1 MDVGIDCAEDD
12 AAARVEQFVGV
23 KLVPPG
29 LPADQHCCQEA
40 QMKTRLPLHVHGAWP
55 DHNPV
60 REKIEGCCSN
70 SGEQQKADQP
80 FLEVCQ
86 ERQREDVEPQVLA
99 EERVGLAEGD
109 GLAKQEVVLPVGRA
123 PEGGDQGQNAS
134 HAADGATQVAPE
146 RLRKAEQHEGV
157 HRAPVAGRLV
167 PSGQVC
173 VGEEHEE
180 EDRAEQPADPC
191 LSQQDRR
198 ENGLVADLAKPEPV
212 HVEREGIAER
222 EEQGQQEEKKDE
234 QSCGA
239 HWERTP
245 AGTPARR
252 ASSGMV
258 VVISYS
264 LSRIRWSRSLIL
276 EVAFAS
282 ISGSSGRDCWLRR
295 NSRLSFSS
303 WAF

>member
-29 LPADQHCCQEA
+29 LHADQHCRQEA

-60 REKIEGCCSN
+60 REKIEGCYSDG
-70 SGEQQKADQP
+70 GEQQKADQP
-80 FLEVCQ
+80 FLEVRQ

-123 PEGGDQGQNAS
+123 PEGGDQGQDAS
-134 HAADGATQVAPE
+134 HAADGAPQVAPE

-157 HRAPVAGRLV
+157 HCAPVAGRLV
-167 PSGQVC
+167 PSGQVH

-180 EDRAEQPADPC
+180 EDRAEQPADRC
-191 LSQQDRR
+191 LSQQDGH
-198 ENGLVADLAKPEPV
+198 EDGLVADLAKPEPV

-222 EEQGQQEEKKDE
+222 EEEGNEEDKEKE
-234 QSCGA
+234 QSSWGHC
-239 HWERTP
+239 ERAP
-245 AGTPARR
+245 GGTPARR
-252 ASSGMV
+252 ASSGMAV
-258 VVISYS
+258 LMSFSFFLIFSSSSASLALSLASFSGSANDRTYNSARRVSYS
-264 LSRIRWSRSLIL
+264 
-276 EVAFAS
+276 F
-282 ISGSSGRDCWLRR
+282 
-295 NSRLSFSS
+295 
-303 WAF
+303 

>member
-1 MDVGIDCAEDD
+1 
-12 AAARVEQFVGV
+12 AAAGGAQGA
-23 KLVPPG
+23 PG
-29 LPADQHCCQEA
+29 
-40 QMKTRLPLHVHGAWP
+40 G
-55 DHNPV
+55 V
-60 REKIEGCCSN
+60 RE
-70 SGEQQKADQP
+70 
-80 FLEVCQ
+80 
-86 ERQREDVEPQVLA
+86 
-99 EERVGLAEGD
+99 
-109 GLAKQEVVLPVGRA
+109 AK
-123 PEGGDQGQNAS
+123 
-134 HAADGATQVAPE
+134 
-146 RLRKAEQHEGV
+146 QHEGV

-180 EDRAEQPADPC
+180 EDHAKQPADHC
-191 LSQQDRR
+191 LSHQDGR

-212 HVEREGIAER
+212 HVERERIAER

-264 LSRIRWSRSLIL
+264 LSRIRWYSSLIL
-276 EVAFAS
+276 
-282 ISGSSGRDCWLRR
+282 D
-295 NSRLSFSS
+295 
-303 WAF
+303 